1 MKKILAN
8 MTEGKRH
15 RGQRLF
21 GTEKHMQLKI
31 SFLAVKQEGDF
42 FCCKIN
48 NCGFYIDYVL
58 LWVTNHICVMC

>member
-42 FCCKIN
+42 FVVKLTIVVFILITFF
-48 NCGFYIDYVL
+48 CGLQIIFV
-58 LWVTNHICVMC
+58 